1 MEGAGCIE
9 GPRLGQGG
17 QAGKAGRRSKEKSGM
32 TRSAAGS
39 REWLKTP
46 KNGLRERG
54 FSYVSR
60 FCGEQRRAAPALCP
74 TAGHSSLPLTV
85 SCPQRGSHGPGWLP
99 CALQPACLHPT
110 RGREEGMKGRGRRL
124 VPGGAH
130 ESSGEMCRP
139 LAIPGPADSNPSLP
153 GHVSGPVGTCR
164 VTCL

>member
-17 QAGKAGRRSKEKSGM
+17 QAGKAGRRSKEKSGT

-85 SCPQRGSHGPGWLP
+85 
-99 CALQPACLHPT
+99 
-110 RGREEGMKGRGRRL
+110 
-124 VPGGAH
+124 
-130 ESSGEMCRP
+130 
-139 LAIPGPADSNPSLP
+139 
-153 GHVSGPVGTCR
+153 
-164 VTCL
+164 